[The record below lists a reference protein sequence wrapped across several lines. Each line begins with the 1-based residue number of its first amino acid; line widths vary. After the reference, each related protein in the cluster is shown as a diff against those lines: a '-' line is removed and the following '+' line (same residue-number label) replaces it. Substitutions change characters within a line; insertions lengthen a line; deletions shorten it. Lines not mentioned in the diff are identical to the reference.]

1 MISGHIAGMY
11 AFSPLMGRLSD
22 RLGRLSGIGLAVGL
36 LACAALLAGT
46 AGGSHGQIAAGLFV
60 LGLGWSSGLVSGSAL
75 LTDSVPQAARAAAQG
90 VSDLTM
96 NTAAGLGGATAGLV
110 VAQASYG
117 WLNLLAACLLVP
129 LGGLALFTRRRG
141 RSRR

>member
-1 MISGHIAGMY
+1 
-11 AFSPLMGRLSD
+11 
-22 RLGRLSGIGLAVGL
+22 
-36 LACAALLAGT
+36 
-46 AGGSHGQIAAGLFV
+46 
-60 LGLGWSSGLVSGSAL
+60 VSGSAL